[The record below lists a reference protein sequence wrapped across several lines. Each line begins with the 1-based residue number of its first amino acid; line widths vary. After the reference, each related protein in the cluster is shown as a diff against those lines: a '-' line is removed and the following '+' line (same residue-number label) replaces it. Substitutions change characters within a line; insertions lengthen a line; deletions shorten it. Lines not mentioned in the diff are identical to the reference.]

1 MKDPQQGKLQQAVYA
16 SIVAYIHTE
25 SRPPTIRE
33 IGQALGITST
43 GHIDHHLTMLE
54 KRGLITRQKGTSRGI
69 KLSQPAGVPVIGTI
83 AAGTPLDLFDVTSQT
98 PREIL
103 PVAPA
108 FQADQAF
115 ALLVRGRSMIEDAIC
130 DGDYVIIRP
139 QTTCENGDI
148 VVAIHLQGGVNGSA
162 TLKRF
167 FLEQEQVRLQPANAD
182 MAPLVIEKGAWDRE
196 WKVQGKVIAIFRQC

>member
-1 MKDPQQGKLQQAVYA
+1 MNDPHQGKVQQAVYA
-16 SIVAYIHTE
+16 CIVAYMQAE

-33 IGQALGITST
+33 IGQALGIAST
-43 GHIDHHLTMLE
+43 GHVDHHVTMLE

-69 KLSQPAGVPVIGTI
+69 KLTQPAGVPVIGTI
-83 AAGTPLDLFDVTSQT
+83 AAGTPLDLFDATSQA
-98 PREIL
+98 REML
-103 PVAPA
+103 PIKPA
-108 FQADQAF
+108 FQADQVF

-139 QTTCENGDI
+139 QDTCENGDI
-148 VVAIHLQGGVNGSA
+148 VVATHLQSGVSGSA

-182 MAPLVIEKGAWDRE
+182 MAPLVIEKSAWDQE